1 MHDNINNI
9 NASYIQI
16 NRSFNENTVLTRN
29 TFPRVNDLREI
40 FHTDDF
46 NTVLNTVK
54 NRIITDRRANHLQN
68 GSRLNQ
74 SEFGNIPQNT
84 INEVKEFLRGLGYR
98 VVDVEDQNNVVVAW
112 KVYI

>member
-1 MHDNINNI
+1 MHNNNNNI
-9 NASYIQI
+9 NANYIQI
-16 NRSFNENTVLTRN
+16 NRSFNENTALTRN

-68 GSRLNQ
+68 GSRINHNELQ
-74 SEFGNIPQNT
+74 NIPQNT
-84 INEVKEFLRGLGYR
+84 INEVKDFLRELGYR
-98 VVDVEDQNNVVVAW
+98 VVDIEDQNNVVTAW